1 MEKITNSIASKI
13 ASELEFDENKRE
25 VVAYGTF
32 AILHTIVSISLV
44 AIFGAVFG
52 VALEALTISFTTS
65 VLRKYSGG
73 VHASSPG
80 RCAAIGTILCIG
92 QALLIVLLAPRV
104 NVVIAIILGIIVFVI
119 SIYLV
124 LRLAPVDSTAKPIK
138 REEKRKQMRRCSIYI
153 LVTYFVFAVT
163 LIVLYHV
170 TNNFRFITFTLCIYI
185 GILWQ
190 VFTLTKIGHKAV
202 NNLDR
207 FFICIFSIIRR

>member
-25 VVAYGTF
+25 VIAYGTF
-32 AILHTIVSISLV
+32 AILQTIISISLV
-44 AIFGAVFG
+44 AIFGALFG
-52 VALEALTISFTTS
+52 VALEALIISFTTS
-65 VLRKYSGG
+65 ILRKYSGG

-104 NVVIAIILGIIVFVI
+104 NVVIAIILGIMVFAI

-153 LVTYFVFAVT
+153 LSTYFVLVT
-163 LIVLYHV
+163 LLIMLYAI
-170 TNNFRFITFTLCIYI
+170 TNNSRLIVFDLCIYI
-185 GILWQ
+185 GIAWQ
-190 VFTLTKIGHKAV
+190 VFTLTKLGHKAV

-207 FFICIFSIIRR
+207 SFIYIFSKIRR